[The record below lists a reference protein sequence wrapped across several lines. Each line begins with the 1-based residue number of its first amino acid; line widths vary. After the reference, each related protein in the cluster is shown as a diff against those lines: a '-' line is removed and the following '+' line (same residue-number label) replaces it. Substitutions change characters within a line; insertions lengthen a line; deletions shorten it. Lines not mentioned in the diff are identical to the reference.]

1 MAHRARSGQCQDR
14 CDEGRWYSFQGNGQ
28 ENGVSEVQLLLCRG
42 VQNGYA
48 VLPKR
53 VKQDRMH
60 QNLVLSF
67 SIDAADMSQIATMY
81 RGDGVAWASRDP
93 SKKLE
98 TVGRKYGGRSMAI
111 SLKII
116 AHQTQFQASLSE

>member
-1 MAHRARSGQCQDR
+1 MAHQAKSGQCQDR

-48 VLPKR
+48 VLPKN

-60 QNLVLSF
+60 QNLDFFSF
-67 SIDAADMSQIATMY
+67 SIDAADMSQIATMK
-81 RGDGVAWASRDP
+81 RGDGMAWASRDP
-93 SKKLE
+93 SKN
-98 TVGRKYGGRSMAI
+98 
-111 SLKII
+111 
-116 AHQTQFQASLSE
+116 

>member
-1 MAHRARSGQCQDR
+1 MKADGTAFKEMAKK
-14 CDEGRWYSFQGNGQ
+14 
-28 ENGVSEVQLLLCRG
+28 NGVSEVQLLLRWG

-48 VLPKR
+48 VLPKS

-60 QNLVLSF
+60 QNLDLFSF
-67 SIDAADMSQIATMY
+67 SINDADMSQIATMNP
-81 RGDGVAWASRDP
+81 GDGVAWASGDP

-98 TVGRKYGGRSMAI
+98 AVGHEYGGRSMAI
-111 SLKII
+111 SLKIN

>member
-1 MAHRARSGQCQDR
+1 MKADGTAFKEMAKK
-14 CDEGRWYSFQGNGQ
+14 
-28 ENGVSEVQLLLCRG
+28 NGVSEVQLLLCRG

-48 VLPKR
+48 VLPKS

-60 QNLVLSF
+60 QNLDLFSF
-67 SIDAADMSQIATMY
+67 SIDDADMSQIATMNP
-81 RGDGVAWASRDP
+81 GDGVAWASGDP

-98 TVGRKYGGRSMAI
+98 AIGHEYGGRSMAI
-111 SLKII
+111 SLKIN